1 MLLKFILRH
10 SKPKAYISCSNQPFR
25 GIQRAANLDED
36 SDVLPKKARIVICGS
51 GLAGA
56 SLAYHL
62 SLVDHGH
69 HTVLL
74 ERGVIDDSGQVKG
87 STSSGLVGT
96 FKHSARQIKLAQN
109 SLNLLDQLTR
119 DGYDINWNQCGSLN
133 VARTH
138 DRMTQFLKMKSL
150 SPYVVTHT

>member
-1 MLLKFILRH
+1 MLRKFILRQSRH
-10 SKPKAYISCSNQPFR
+10 PAYIAYSHQTYRC
-25 GIQRAANLDED
+25 IQRAVNFDED

-69 HTVLL
+69 HTVIL
-74 ERGVIDDSGQVKG
+74 ERGAVADSGQVKG

-96 FKHSARQIKLAQN
+96 FKHSVSNFLPIS
-109 SLNLLDQLTR
+109 SL
-119 DGYDINWNQCGSLN
+119 INQ
-133 VARTH
+133 
-138 DRMTQFLKMKSL
+138 
-150 SPYVVTHT
+150 